1 MQKKLRIQ
9 SAQERD
15 VKYLELSYNLL
26 VDKFYNQVPYATPK
40 AVETTLEFIAG
51 EEPKAKGADPKQFID
66 ESLVREIETS
76 GFIKQLYEKEYR

>member
-1 MQKKLRIQ
+1 
-9 SAQERD
+9 
-15 VKYLELSYNLL
+15 LL

-51 EEPKAKGADPKQFID
+51 EEPKAKGADPRQFVD

-76 GFIKQLYEKEYR
+76 GFIKTLYEKEYR